1 MTEYAYGRVSTTDQ
15 NATLQRNS
23 FASRGIQ
30 KENVYIDEGV
40 SGKLAH
46 RPELDKVLDRLKEGD
61 MLTVWRLDR
70 LGRSVGNLIHLVEMF
85 KDRGIEL
92 VSIKEQIDTTTPTGK
107 LMFYIFA
114 AIAEFERDL
123 IRERTLAGLAVAWA
137 SGKQKG
143 RPRALTPEQEDLA
156 YALIQNGQS
165 IASIARTM
173 NVGRSTIYRAIG
185 KLMGG

>member
-1 MTEYAYGRVSTTDQ
+1 MTEYGYGRVSTSDQ
-15 NATLQRNS
+15 NAALQRNA
-23 FASRGIQ
+23 FAARGIP
-30 KENVYIDEGV
+30 EGNVYIDEGV
-40 SGKLAH
+40 SGKLAV
-46 RPELDKVLDRLKEGD
+46 RPMLDKVLDTLKEGD

-92 VSIKEQIDTTTPTGK
+92 VSVKEAIDTTTPTGK

-156 YALIQNGQS
+156 YALINQGQS

-173 NVGRSTIYRAIG
+173 KVGRSTIYRAIAARLG
-185 KLMGG
+185 D

>member
-23 FASRGIQ
+23 FAERGIP
-30 KENVYIDEGV
+30 EEYVYIDEGV
-40 SGKLAH
+40 TGKLAS
-46 RPELDKVLDRLKEGD
+46 RPELDILLSLIKRGD
-61 MLTVWRLDR
+61 KLTVWRLDR
-70 LGRSVGNLIHLVEMF
+70 LGRSVANLIQLVDMF
-85 KDRGIEL
+85 HSQGIEF
-92 VSIKEQIDTTTPTGK
+92 VSVKENIDTTTASGK

-156 YALIQNGQS
+156 YALINQGQS

-185 KLMGG
+185 KRVGV